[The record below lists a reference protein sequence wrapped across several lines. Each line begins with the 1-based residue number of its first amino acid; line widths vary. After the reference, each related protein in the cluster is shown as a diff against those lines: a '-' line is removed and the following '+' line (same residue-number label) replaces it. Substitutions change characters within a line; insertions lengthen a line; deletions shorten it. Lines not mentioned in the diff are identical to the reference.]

1 MTTDKDTRIALDL
14 SLDEFRLVHDA
25 LMSQP
30 YGAVERL
37 VAKLRQSAATA
48 IRATRG
54 ETKQETAQS

>member
-1 MTTDKDTRIALDL
+1 MTTDNTRIPLDL
-14 SLDEFRLVHDA
+14 SLDEFKLVHDA

-48 IRATRG
+48 MQEAQRAK
-54 ETKQETAQS
+54 KQEPTP